1 MKFTGLILMCAASSL
16 ALLLPALGVVKF
28 PVLDNQIAAGVAPGS
43 DPDLA
48 RASSASSAPYSAASA
63 SSGTQNQGL
72 PGQLLGQL
80 PSFPDGNRAG
90 NSGGQSNGLE
100 NGDPGTTAGLLAAA
114 QASAGSTPEGN
125 LDGSQN
131 PNRQRLGR
139 LPFTEIP
146 SQRLGLGVWLLLV
159 PIQFLGLGMW
169 TFGTSPKRA
178 K

>member
-48 RASSASSAPYSAASA
+48 PASSAPYSAASA
-63 SSGTQNQGL
+63 SSGTQNLGQ

-80 PSFPDGNRAG
+80 PSYPDGNRAG
-90 NSGGQSNGLE
+90 NSGGQSQGLG
-100 NGDPGTTAGLLAAA
+100 NGDPGITPGLLAAA
-114 QASAGSTPEGN
+114 QASAGNAPEGN

-131 PNRQRLGR
+131 LNRPRLGH

-159 PIQFLGLGMW
+159 PVQFLGLGMW

>member
-28 PVLDNQIAAGVAPGS
+28 PVLDNRIAVGGAPGS
-43 DPDLA
+43 DPELEP
-48 RASSASSAPYSAASA
+48 ASSAPYSAALA
-63 SSGTQNQGL
+63 RSGTQNQGL
-72 PGQLLGQL
+72 PGKLPGQL
-80 PSFPDGNRAG
+80 PGVPDGNRAG
-90 NSGGQSNGLE
+90 NSAGQPKGVG

-114 QASAGSTPEGN
+114 QASAQSGPEGN

-131 PNRQRLGR
+131 PNRLRLGR

-159 PIQFLGLGMW
+159 PVQFLGLGMW
-169 TFGTSPKRA
+169 TFGTSPKRG

>member
-1 MKFTGLILMCAASSL
+1 MCAASSL

-28 PVLDNQIAAGVAPGS
+28 PVLDNRTVAGGAPGS
-43 DPDLA
+43 DPELA
-48 RASSASSAPYSAASA
+48 PASSAPYSAASA
-63 SSGTQNQGL
+63 RSGTQNQGL

-80 PSFPDGNRAG
+80 PGKLPGFPDGSRAG
-90 NSGGQSNGLE
+90 NSEGESNGLG

-114 QASAGSTPEGN
+114 QASVQSEPEGN

-139 LPFTEIP
+139 IPFTEIP

-159 PIQFLGLGMW
+159 PVQFLGLGMW
-169 TFGTSPKRA
+169 TFGTSPKRG

>member
-28 PVLDNQIAAGVAPGS
+28 PVLDNRIVAGGAPGS
-43 DPDLA
+43 DPELA
-48 RASSASSAPYSAASA
+48 PASSAPYSAALA

-72 PGQLLGQL
+72 PGQLPG
-80 PSFPDGNRAG
+80 FPDGSRAG
-90 NSGGQSNGLE
+90 NSAGQPNGVG
-100 NGDPGTTAGLLAAA
+100 NGDSGTTAGLLAAA
-114 QASAGSTPEGN
+114 QASVQSEPEGN

-139 LPFTEIP
+139 IPFTEIP

-159 PIQFLGLGMW
+159 PVQFLGLGMW